1 MERFP
6 RALGALL
13 LGLRAVQRGVAPL
26 GHLLLVLA
34 LIALPA
40 LGTAS
45 PTAGRPDRASAARHR
60 GHPPLVVRSACAG
73 ATLAAVPDRELDEE
87 GSDPVEQPTRFL
99 GLDDDGPSR
108 ELVTAVDETPA
119 CLVRLLAFPIRG
131 PPSA

>member
-13 LGLRAVQRGVAPL
+13 DGLRAVQRGVAPL

-45 PTAGRPDRASAARHR
+45 PTLVAQPDHATAARPH
-60 GHPPLVVRSACAG
+60 GLTLVVRAARGGSA
-73 ATLAAVPDRELDEE
+73 LAAVAERELDEE
-87 GSDPVEQPTRFL
+87 GTGPVEQPARPL
-99 GLDDDGPSR
+99 ALDDEEPSR
-108 ELVTAVDETPA
+108 ELVTAVDEAPA
-119 CLVRLLAFPIRG
+119 CLVRLLALPIRG

>member
-1 MERFP
+1 MQRFP

-13 LGLRAVQRGVAPL
+13 DGLRVVQRGVAPL

-45 PTAGRPDRASAARHR
+45 PTPVAQPDHASAAPPHGR
-60 GHPPLVVRSACAG
+60 PLVLRAAHAG
-73 ATLAAVPDRELDEE
+73 LALAAVAERELDEE
-87 GSDPVEQPTRFL
+87 GTGPVEHPSRPL
-99 GLDDDGPSR
+99 ALDDEEPSR
-108 ELVTAVDETPA
+108 ALATAVDEAPA